1 MIMSKNKTR
10 FIIVLAI
17 LFVVLS
23 VIAFALPMG
32 KTATFWLSYVFAVI
46 ALAVQL
52 YAWPKAFGGEGAKS
66 KFYGFPIARVTTI
79 YLVVQLVM
87 SLVFMLAAKWVPA
100 WLVVILFVVLLAAAV
115 IGLISADAIRDEVER
130 QETVRKVDTATMKAL
145 QAKAAA
151 IAASCTDAEQKSTLD
166 RLAEAF
172 RYSDP
177 VSSDA
182 TQKLEMKL
190 EVLLDELQESGN
202 PDLIRKI
209 EATLNERN
217 QLCKMSK

>member
-202 PDLIRKI
+202 PGPIRKI